1 MPKTVHPGVQ
11 SSFTLI
17 VKSAQRFDVKK
28 TMAYVGGAARAPVAP
43 NRQYIDYR
51 YNERVT
57 GLTRAGYMIWV
68 KGAALKGLPFVQA
81 AAREK
86 NNEMMQKIYRY
97 EMDRSQS

>member
-1 MPKTVHPGVQ
+1 MPKTVHPVVQ

-28 TMAYVGGAARAPVAP
+28 TMAYVSGAARAPVAP

-68 KGAALKGLPFVQA
+68 KGSALRGLLFIMA

-86 NNEMMQKIYRY
+86 NHM
-97 EMDRSQS
+97 